1 MSLATMVYLADTR
14 IERVVHGQDSWSRE
28 IELEIPVSNV
38 ELWETQIHTAE
49 RMLKF
54 LTGDLWKITL
64 SSRIWQFS
72 KSDEVGEKSNKYD
85 EVSLFSGGMD
95 SLISTIN
102 LMEDKKNTL
111 LISHAGEGLTK
122 NAQKN
127 IVDRFDLL
135 YPDVLHTWLDL
146 WMVFPNDY
154 IPEGGNDN
162 NTRSRS
168 FLFIGYAIFTMS
180 GMDNIS
186 ELLVPENGL
195 IALNVPLDETRV
207 GSFSTRT
214 THPFYLSLW
223 NELLRGLRLNISV
236 KNPYWNKTKG
246 EMASECKNKDVLYET
261 MKLSFS
267 CSSPGKARWKKLS
280 PQHCGYCVPCLIRR
294 AAMYPQLISSGY
306 DDMSLFKALFE
317 KSHYIGEV
325 GLDFS
330 KEYIQTKEVQVHVFH
345 DIVKL
350 CEQCGEKVVSVHYL
364 KSANTVIEILREYRT
379 QRSNKYIFHWFTGT
393 IPQLEKAI
401 ELGCYFSINPSMLK
415 TKSGLEIIN
424 TVPVERMLLET
435 DAPFTFKVQHI
446 EEIEKE
452 LNRAALKISDIVKS
466 DMMDIFC
473 ENAKEVFR
481 Y

>member
-1 MSLATMVYLADTR
+1 MNRYRLRANYEIQNIESRRENGTVVVDVPMLSAGELNYGLNHVKEKLYKENVYPTEIGFDIMSLATMVYLADTR

-38 ELWETQIHTAE
+38 ELWETQIYTVE

-64 SSRIWQFS
+64 SSRMWQFS
-72 KSDEVGEKSNKYD
+72 KPDEIGEKSNKYD

-127 IVDRFDLL
+127 IVDKFELL

-146 WMVFPNDY
+146 WMVFPNNY

-168 FLFIGYAIFTMS
+168 FLFIGYAIFAMS

-207 GSFSTRT
+207 SSFSTRT

-294 AAMYPQLISSGY
+294 AAMYKAFGSDGTVYTETSIHEMQSKNSEGMGIQLRSFQYAIDKIKQDSNR
-306 DDMSLFKALFE
+306 ALF
-317 KSHYIGEV
+317 YIHKPGP
-325 GLDFS
+325 LPQDD
-330 KEYIQTKEVQVHVFH
+330 EYLQELA
-345 DIVKL
+345 DIYVR
-350 CEQCGEKVVSVHYL
+350 G
-364 KSANTVIEILREYRT
+364 
-379 QRSNKYIFHWFTGT
+379 
-393 IPQLEKAI
+393 
-401 ELGCYFSINPSMLK
+401 
-415 TKSGLEIIN
+415 
-424 TVPVERMLLET
+424 LLEV
-435 DAPFTFKVQHI
+435 DNFIQNNLA
-446 EEIEKE
+446 EEGSNND
-452 LNRAALKISDIVKS
+452 L
-466 DMMDIFC
+466 
-473 ENAKEVFR
+473 
-481 Y
+481 

>member
-1 MSLATMVYLADTR
+1 MNRYRLRANYEIQNIESRRENGTVVVDVPMLSAGELNYGLNHVKEKLYKENVYPTEIGFDIMSLATMVYLADTR

-38 ELWETQIHTAE
+38 ELWETQIYTVE

-64 SSRIWQFS
+64 SSRMWQFS
-72 KSDEVGEKSNKYD
+72 KPDEIGEKSNKYD

-127 IVDRFDLL
+127 IVDKFELL

-146 WMVFPNDY
+146 WMVFPNNY

-168 FLFIGYAIFTMS
+168 FLFIGYAIFAMS

-223 NELLRGLRLNISV
+223 N
-236 KNPYWNKTKG
+236 
-246 EMASECKNKDVLYET
+246 
-261 MKLSFS
+261 
-267 CSSPGKARWKKLS
+267 
-280 PQHCGYCVPCLIRR
+280 
-294 AAMYPQLISSGY
+294 PQLISSGY

-330 KEYIQTKEVQVHVFH
+330 KEYIQTKEVQVHVFR

-350 CEQCGEKVVSVHYL
+350 CEQCGEKVVSVHSL

>member
-1 MSLATMVYLADTR
+1 MNRYRLRANYEICNIASKREDGTIIVDIPMLSENEIKYGLNRVKEKLYKENIYPTEVGFDIMSLATMVYLADTR

-38 ELWETQIHTAE
+38 ELWKTQIHTVE

-54 LTGDLWKITL
+54 LTGDLWKIIL
-64 SSRIWQFS
+64 SSRTWQFCN
-72 KSDEVGEKSNKYD
+72 SDEIGEKTNKYD
-85 EVSLFSGGMD
+85 KVSLFSGGMD

-111 LISHAGEGLTK
+111 LVSHSGEGLTK

-135 YPDVLHTWLDL
+135 YSDVLHTWLNL
-146 WMVFPNDY
+146 WMVFPKDY

-168 FLFIGYAIFTMS
+168 FLFIGYAIFAMS
-180 GMDNIS
+180 GMGNIK

-214 THPFYLSLW
+214 THPFYIHLW
-223 NELLRGLRLNISV
+223 NDLLRGLGLGISI

-246 EMASECKNKDVLYET
+246 EMAAECKNKDVLYET

-267 CSSPGKARWKKLS
+267 CSSPGKGRWKNLS

-294 AAMYPQLISSGY
+294 AAMYKAFGQDATVYTEKSIHKMQNKNSEGMGIQLRSFQYAIDKIKQDS
-306 DDMSLFKALFE
+306 KRALF
-317 KSHYIGEV
+317 YIHKPGPLPHDDNEYLQELANVYMRGLMEV
-325 GLDFS
+325 DEF
-330 KEYIQTKEVQVHVFH
+330 IQN
-345 DIVKL
+345 DL
-350 CEQCGEKVVSVHYL
+350 
-364 KSANTVIEILREYRT
+364 
-379 QRSNKYIFHWFTGT
+379 
-393 IPQLEKAI
+393 
-401 ELGCYFSINPSMLK
+401 
-415 TKSGLEIIN
+415 
-424 TVPVERMLLET
+424 
-435 DAPFTFKVQHI
+435 
-446 EEIEKE
+446 
-452 LNRAALKISDIVKS
+452 
-466 DMMDIFC
+466 
-473 ENAKEVFR
+473 AKEDSNNDL
-481 Y
+481 